1 MNTSVTVSLANGR
14 RVAFEVDQHGTGPA
28 YFVLSVRK
36 CGSSM
41 LNIMCRF
48 LASMNKR
55 NLVLAGKFFDENV
68 RENVWS
74 PDPAICDLLYPG
86 NVYADFRIMPTA
98 FLPHPIFRE
107 GRRILLVRDPRDALV
122 SEYFSVAYSHPVP
135 ARAGSDS
142 PLTDLLE
149 RDRKSALASG
159 IDEIVVKRAPW
170 MRSAFLSYADVSRW
184 DGTVVVKYEDYIF
197 RKRELIA
204 LITQHF
210 GWTVNSS
217 EVDLILDKID
227 KRPQVEDPAAF
238 IRQVTPGDH
247 RNKLHPDTIAKLNE
261 EFKKVMDVFGYRAD

>member
-98 FLPHPIFRE
+98 FLPHPIFQKDVEFCWCAIRAMRWSASTFPWLTRIPS
-107 GRRILLVRDPRDALV
+107 RRGRDP
-122 SEYFSVAYSHPVP
+122 
-135 ARAGSDS
+135 
-142 PLTDLLE
+142 
-149 RDRKSALASG
+149 
-159 IDEIVVKRAPW
+159 I
-170 MRSAFLSYADVSRW
+170 
-184 DGTVVVKYEDYIF
+184 
-197 RKRELIA
+197 
-204 LITQHF
+204 
-210 GWTVNSS
+210 
-217 EVDLILDKID
+217 
-227 KRPQVEDPAAF
+227 RP
-238 IRQVTPGDH
+238 
-247 RNKLHPDTIAKLNE
+247 
-261 EFKKVMDVFGYRAD
+261 